1 MRTNIVID
9 DELMREAMKVAG
21 AKTKRET
28 VEVAL
33 RELVAR
39 EERMRILELAGKVD
53 MLPIEE
59 IRPPDRGRDWSL

>member
-1 MRTNIVID
+1 MID